1 MSKKKTNTAQDMIKY
16 TSRDIGQ
23 EYIMKRRMV
32 TAIVVAIIFAIA
44 LVVFIAL
51 YIDTSNKVQETYKRQ
66 YSLSIENVIYDI
78 DSYNGA
84 EGDKEFRYRRV
95 VADMNSVASFAF
107 LINDLETN
115 DRRNTMNEFYTIF
128 LKYPEQMQTKMD
140 EAKQALTDIN
150 ANLDKG
156 YEEAQALID
165 SIDLKGY

>member
-1 MSKKKTNTAQDMIKY
+1 MSKKNKATQDMIKY

-23 EYIMKRRMV
+23 EYIMKRKMIS
-32 TAIVVAIIFAIA
+32 AIVVAIIFALA

-66 YSLSIENVIYDI
+66 YSLCIENVLYDI

-84 EGDKEFRYRRV
+84 EGDKEFRYRRI
-95 VADMNSVASFAF
+95 VADMNSVASFGF
-107 LINDLETN
+107 LIDDLETN

-128 LKYPEQMQTKMD
+128 LKYPQQMQTKLD
-140 EAKQALTDIN
+140 EARQALEDIN